1 VRTLKTSEA
10 AALLSVS
17 PNTLREWERRF
28 GYPKPLRSP
37 GKHRH
42 YTEAEITEL
51 REALSRGLSISSAV
65 SVAREALK
73 ADSQTL
79 LSALTSFAAE
89 DADRAMEGSLALR
102 SMERTYLGALELFCV
117 RAGAAVFSLS
127 VEAQSSIRDAVN
139 ALRPDA
145 GGLAGD
151 HIGDEATSRWAYT
164 TRTATGA
171 VPFTLYCRTVANH
184 GAGRSPALPTS
195 PSKAKDALFAAI
207 DQAGKPNG
215 NGRRFSR
222 LGENRAARIAGSTEH
237 REPPDR

>member
-1 VRTLKTSEA
+1 
-10 AALLSVS
+10 
-17 PNTLREWERRF
+17 
-28 GYPKPLRSP
+28 
-37 GKHRH
+37 
-42 YTEAEITEL
+42 
-51 REALSRGLSISSAV
+51 
-65 SVAREALK
+65 
-73 ADSQTL
+73 
-79 LSALTSFAAE
+79 
-89 DADRAMEGSLALR
+89 
-102 SMERTYLGALELFCV
+102 
-117 RAGAAVFSLS
+117 
-127 VEAQSSIRDAVN
+127 VN

-145 GGLAGD
+145 VVLAGD
-151 HIGDEATSRWAYT
+151 HVGDEATSRWAYQ

-222 LGENRAARIAGSTEH
+222 LSGNRAAGIAGSTEH